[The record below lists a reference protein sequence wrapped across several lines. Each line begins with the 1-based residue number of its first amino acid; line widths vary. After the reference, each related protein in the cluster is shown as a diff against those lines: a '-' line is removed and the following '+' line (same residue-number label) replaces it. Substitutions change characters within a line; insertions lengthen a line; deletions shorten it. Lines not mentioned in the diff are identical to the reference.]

1 MSCGA
6 SLAVLMTCFNRSET
20 TLKCLDALHVAV
32 AQTQLRADIFL
43 VDDAS
48 TDGTAARVREA
59 YPTVQVL
66 RGGDLYWARGM
77 HLAFKTAL
85 SQGYDYYLWLNDD
98 TLINAQALSQMVAS
112 ENRVRGKS
120 AASIIVGSTADA
132 HGQLS
137 YGGETQVKRWC
148 PIYKLH
154 RVIPGT
160 DVQPIDTMNGNIV
173 LINAAA
179 AQLVGNI
186 DPAFEHAM
194 GDIDYG
200 FRAKGLGVG
209 LWLAPGIQGLCS
221 GNSIQG
227 TYQDKSLAL
236 TQRLRLIMNRK
247 SLPWRSWLL
256 LTYRHGSWIW
266 PALFVWPYA
275 RLLFSGC
282 AAAVRSTAAA
292 PSR

>member
-6 SLAVLMTCFNRSET
+6 SLAVLMTCFNRRET
-20 TLKCLDALHVAV
+20 TLKGLAALHVAV
-32 AQTQLRADIFL
+32 AQTHLQVEIFL

-48 TDGTAARVREA
+48 TDGTAALVREA

-98 TLINAQALSQMVAS
+98 TLINAQALSQMVAC
-112 ENRVRGKS
+112 ENRVRS
-120 AASIIVGSTADA
+120 QYPASIIVGSTADEQ
-132 HGQLS
+132 GQLS

-200 FRAKGLGVG
+200 FRAKRLGVG
-209 LWLAPGIQGLCS
+209 LWLAPGILGLCS
-221 GNSIQG
+221 GNSTEG

-236 TQRLRLIMNRK
+236 AQRLRLIMDRK

-256 LTYRHGSWIW
+256 LTRRHGSLIW

-282 AAAVRSTAAA
+282 AASVRSTAA